1 MNPQIKLWLENKD
14 ALERSYRHY
23 LDAGIIQKIPAS
35 ENLVKAHMEKSDHNI
50 EFAYS
55 LIKENKFPDWAITGF
70 YYALYHSS
78 LALLAK
84 KGFASKDHTATV
96 CFLIKHYVEF
106 SKEEIELYDG
116 LSLTRNE
123 IQIYTDIKS
132 ERQKASYS
140 TKLLFDIEH
149 IKQLREKAIHFINKA
164 KSMLER

>member
-1 MNPQIKLWLENKD
+1 MNPQVKLWLENKE
-14 ALERSYRHY
+14 ALERSYRYY
-23 LDAGIIQKIPAS
+23 LDTGIIQKIQPS
-35 ENLVKAHMEKSDHNI
+35 ENLVKAHMEKSDHNL

-55 LIKENKFPDWAITGF
+55 LITENKFPDWAITGL

-106 SKEEIELYDG
+106 SKEDIELYDG

-123 IQIYTDIKS
+123 IQIYTDLKS

-140 TKLLFDIEH
+140 TKMLFDAGH
-149 IKQLREKAIHFINKA
+149 IKNLREKAIHFINKA
-164 KSMLER
+164 KSML

>member
-1 MNPQIKLWLENKD
+1 MNPQVKMWLENKG

-23 LDAGIIQKIPAS
+23 LDMNIIQKIPIS
-35 ENLVKAHMEKSDHNI
+35 ENLVKAHIEKADHNL

-55 LIKENKFPDWAITGF
+55 LISGNKFPDWAITGL

-78 LALLAK
+78 LALLAR

-96 CFLIKHYVEF
+96 CFLIKCYVEF
-106 SKEEIELYDG
+106 SKEDIEFYDG

-123 IQIYTDIKS
+123 IQIYTDLKS

-140 TKLLFDIEH
+140 TKMLFDAGH
-149 IKQLREKAIHFINKA
+149 VKHLREKAIQFINKA
-164 KSMLER
+164 KLMLDG